1 MHLSYLTNLAGI
13 VSVYSDVYLR
23 YVINLADIFV
33 VYYIVYRLILLLKGT
48 RAMQVVW
55 GVFVLVVVTALAKF
69 LNLVAT
75 VWLMQQF
82 WLAGIFLL
90 IVVFQPEIR
99 VALANIGTN
108 PLGRVMVSQEYKF
121 IAEMIEA
128 ISAAAEEKMGMLIVL
143 EQDMGLRE
151 IVETG
156 VRINGEVSK
165 ELLLTIFLNKTLLH
179 DGAVV
184 IANNRLVAAGCIL
197 PLTEQQELSKILGM
211 RHRAALGLSE
221 VADSIILTVS
231 EETGHISIARNGKLQ
246 QAVNTKDLEAMLYQL
261 YRSKAE
267 KTLLRKAARPGAPA
281 GQQPP
286 APPQQPAA
294 SAPPPAA
301 QA

>member
-1 MHLSYLTNLAGI
+1 MYLHYIRNLVDI
-13 VSVYSDVYLR
+13 
-23 YVINLADIFV
+23 LA

-55 GVFVLVVVTALAKF
+55 GVFILAGITAAAKL
-69 LNLVAT
+69 LNLYST

-82 WLAGIFLL
+82 WLAGIVLL

-99 VALANIGTN
+99 FALANIGSN
-108 PLGRVMVSQEYKF
+108 PLGRVMVSQEYRF
-121 IAEMIEA
+121 IGEMMEA
-128 ISAAAEEKMGMLIVL
+128 VRTAAAEKMGMLVVL
-143 EQDMGLRE
+143 EQDMSLRD
-151 IVETG
+151 VVDTG

-165 ELLLTIFLNKTLLH
+165 EMLQTIFHENTLLH

-197 PLTEQQELSKILGM
+197 PLTAQQELSKILGM

-221 VADSIILTVS
+221 AADAIIIIVS
-231 EETGHISIARNGKLQ
+231 EETGMLSVARNGKLQ
-246 QAVNTKDLEAMLYQL
+246 QAVDPKDLEAMLYQL

-267 KTLLRKAARPGAPA
+267 KTLLRKANRPAATPAPSAAAPA
-281 GQQPP
+281 QQPP
-286 APPQQPAA
+286 
-294 SAPPPAA
+294 

>member
-1 MHLSYLTNLAGI
+1 LYLN
-13 VSVYSDVYLR
+13 YLKT
-23 YVINLADIFV
+23 LADIFA

-48 RAMQVVW
+48 RAMQVIW
-55 GVFVLVVVTALAKF
+55 GVFILAVLTSLAKF
-69 LNLVAT
+69 LHLEAT

-99 VALANIGTN
+99 FALANIGSN
-108 PLGRVMVSQEYKF
+108 PLGRVMVSAEYHF
-121 IAEMIEA
+121 IGEMMEA
-128 ISAAAEEKMGMLIVL
+128 VRSAAAEKMGMLIVL
-143 EQDMGLRE
+143 EQDMALRD

-165 ELLLTIFLNKTLLH
+165 ELLLTVFHINTLLH
-179 DGAVV
+179 DGAAV

-221 VADSIILTVS
+221 VADAIIVIVS
-231 EETGHISIARNGKLQ
+231 EETGMLSVARNGKLQ
-246 QAVNTKDLEAMLYQL
+246 QAVDPKDLEAMLYQL

-267 KTLLRKAARPGAPA
+267 KTLLRKAPRAETPPPA
-281 GQQPP
+281 AQQPP
-286 APPQQPAA
+286 AP
-294 SAPPPAA
+294 A
-301 QA
+301 QDKA

>member
-1 MHLSYLTNLAGI
+1 MYLH
-13 VSVYSDVYLR
+13 YLKT
-23 YVINLADIFV
+23 LADIFA

-48 RAMQVVW
+48 RAMQVIW
-55 GVFVLVVVTALAKF
+55 GVFILAVVTSLAKF
-69 LNLVAT
+69 LHLDAT

-99 VALANIGTN
+99 FALANIGSN
-108 PLGRVMVSQEYKF
+108 PLGRVMVSQEYRF
-121 IAEMIEA
+121 IGEMMEA
-128 ISAAAEEKMGMLIVL
+128 VRTAMAEKMGMLIVL
-143 EQDMGLRE
+143 EQDMALRD

-165 ELLLTIFLNKTLLH
+165 ELLQTVFHDNTLLH
-179 DGAVV
+179 DGAAV

-221 VADSIILTVS
+221 AADAIIVIVS
-231 EETGHISIARNGKLQ
+231 EETGTLSVARNGKLQ
-246 QAVNTKDLEAMLYQL
+246 QHADPKDLEAMLYAL

-267 KTLLRKAARPGAPA
+267 KTLLRKSPRAEAPPAQPAAQP
-281 GQQPP
+281 QPP
-286 APPQQPAA
+286 AQDKP
-294 SAPPPAA
+294 
-301 QA
+301 